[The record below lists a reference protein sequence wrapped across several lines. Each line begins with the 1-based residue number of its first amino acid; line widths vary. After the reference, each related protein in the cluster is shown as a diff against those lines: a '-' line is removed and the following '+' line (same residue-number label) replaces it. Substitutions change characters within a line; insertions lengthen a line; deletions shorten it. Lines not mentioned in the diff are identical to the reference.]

1 MATRDSVPASD
12 SVPTSSTASIGGALP
27 LGGAIPTGKR
37 VALALGSGG
46 ARGYAHIGVIAELR
60 ERGYEITGVAGSSMG
75 ALVGGLYAAGKL
87 DEFTSWATTLGQF
100 EVARLLDPAFSEP
113 GVIRAGKILDR
124 IREMLGELCIEQ
136 LPIPYIAVATDIT
149 TGRSTWFRHG
159 ELDAAIRASIA
170 IPGFITP
177 VLRDGHVLVDGGV
190 LDPLPVVATM
200 ALGQADLL
208 IGVDLSGPPDPAYDR
223 AQPRTN
229 WFTQWWRASA
239 QRLGRTPEAPV
250 EEQPPALSSVRATD
264 VAQRA
269 IDLMLASIT
278 RQHLAAH
285 PPDLVISVPQNIC
298 GTMDFH
304 RAAPIIEQGRALA
317 VAALDALAD
326 AGAAALPD

>member
-1 MATRDSVPASD
+1 MAN
-12 SVPTSSTASIGGALP
+12 
-27 LGGAIPTGKR
+27 GKR

-46 ARGYAHIGVIAELR
+46 ARGYAHIGVIDELR
-60 ERGYEITGVAGSSMG
+60 ERGYAITGVAGSSMG
-75 ALVGGLYAAGKL
+75 ALVGGLFAAGKL

-113 GVIRAGKILDR
+113 GVIRAGRILDR

-149 TGRSTWFRHG
+149 TGRSTWFRDG

-200 ALGQADLL
+200 ALGSADLL
-208 IGVDLSGPPDPAYDR
+208 IGVDLSGPPDPVYDR
-223 AQPRTN
+223 AQPRAN

-239 QRLGRTPEAPV
+239 QRLGAARAPEEPTV
-250 EEQPPALSSVRATD
+250 EQPPALSSIRATD

-317 VAALDALAD
+317 AAALDGLAVGD
-326 AGAAALPD
+326 SARVPD